1 MSRRSASAATT
12 TRTVVSVRR
21 STRSRAALAFVAVIL
36 AVTGA
41 LAACTARTAEVAPY
55 PRDDELRINQLQA
68 VGTQNSYHL
77 RPPGQGVAPEWDYA
91 HPPLGRQLDG
101 GVRQLELDVHYAAD
115 GRFHVF
121 NVAGRDPRTTCA
133 LLRECLSAVREWSAQ
148 HPLHHPVVVLIQ
160 PQDELDA
167 LKIDGHYDAL
177 DAELRA
183 VVPRDHV
190 ITPDDV
196 RAGRPTLSDAVHSGG
211 WPTLS
216 ESRGRMLFVLADEGR
231 HRAAY
236 SRGGTSLDG
245 RVMFVYGEDGGPLDA
260 IRNVPD
266 PVTGESEIRRLV
278 AAGDL
283 VRTQADEG
291 GLEARIGDTTRV
303 QAALR
308 SGAQL
313 ISTDYP
319 TPADLTDYLVAIPA
333 GEPSRCDPASAPR
346 TCTPLDIEN
355 PRFLSP

>member
-1 MSRRSASAATT
+1 MT
-12 TRTVVSVRR
+12 TRTVGSVRR
-21 STRSRAALAFVAVIL
+21 STRPRLTLLAIAAVIT

-41 LAACTARTAEVAPY
+41 LASCAAPTSEVTPY
-55 PRDDELRINQLQA
+55 PRDRELRINQLQA

-77 RPPGQGVAPEWDYA
+77 RPPGEAVAPEWDYA
-91 HPPLGRQLDG
+91 HPPLERQLDE
-101 GVRQLELDVHYAAD
+101 GVRQLELDVHYASD
-115 GRFHVF
+115 NRFHVF
-121 NVAGRDPRTTCA
+121 NVPHRDESTTCA
-133 LLRECLSAVREWSAQ
+133 LLRDCLRAVREWSVQ
-148 HPLHHPVVVLIQ
+148 HPLHHPIVVLIQ
-160 PQDELDA
+160 PQDELDP
-167 LKIDGHYDAL
+167 LKIDGHYDEL
-177 DAELRA
+177 DAELLA
-183 VVPRDHV
+183 VVPRDRI

-196 RAGRPTLSDAVHSGG
+196 RAGRRTLTEAVRSGG

-216 ESRGRMLFVLADEGR
+216 ESRGRILFVLADEGR

-266 PVTGESEIRRLV
+266 PIKGESEIRRLV
-278 AAGDL
+278 GEGDL
-283 VRTQADEG
+283 VRTQADDG

-319 TPADLTDYLVAIPA
+319 TPSDLTDYLVAIPA

-346 TCTPLDIEN
+346 ACTPLDIEN

>member
-1 MSRRSASAATT
+1 MT
-12 TRTVVSVRR
+12 TRTFVTMRR
-21 STRSRAALAFVAVIL
+21 STPPLMTMLALVAVTAAI
-36 AVTGA
+36 A
-41 LAACTARTAEVAPY
+41 AACAVHTSEVAPY
-55 PRDDELRINQLQA
+55 PRDRELHINQLQA
-68 VGTQNSYHL
+68 LGTQNSYHL
-77 RPPGQGVAPEWDYA
+77 RPPGEAVAPEWDYA
-91 HPPLGRQLDG
+91 HAPLDRQLDE
-101 GVRQLELDVHYAAD
+101 GVRQLELDVHYAPD

-121 NVAGRDPRTTCA
+121 NLPRRDENTTCA
-133 LLRECLSAVREWSAQ
+133 LLRDCLSAVREWSVR
-148 HPLHHPVVVLIQ
+148 HPLHQPVVVLIQ
-160 PQDELDA
+160 PEDDFDA

-183 VVPRDHV
+183 VVPRDRI

-196 RAGRPTLSDAVHSGG
+196 RAGRRTLTEAVRAGG

-216 ESRGRMLFVLADEGR
+216 TSRGRMLFVLADEGS

-266 PVTGESEIRRLV
+266 PVKGEAEIRRLV
-278 AAGDL
+278 GEGDL
-283 VRTQADEG
+283 VRTQADED

-313 ISTDYP
+313 ISTNYP

-333 GEPSRCDPASAPR
+333 GEPSRCNPASAPR
-346 TCTPLDIEN
+346 GCTALDIEN
-355 PRFLSP
+355 PRFLAP